1 MVMGVGC
8 CGACEPLSDHQL
20 IALRVEGRATY
31 DAIYGCGDVQCAP
44 CLGVLPAERTRQF
57 FYPTCVDG
65 QCTVLDAREQ
75 DFTRCASSADCR
87 LRCGSGCC
95 ESCSSGE
102 DLIAV
107 NGAADLNAEL
117 CDDEPAICPAC
128 VCTIPEGA
136 SAECVD
142 DRCVVNHPPICTP
155 GMDQTCNDSPIM
167 SAIAGTCND
176 DGTCTCNGGYTM
188 VPETGRCI

>member
-1 MVMGVGC
+1 MTTTSKKT
-8 CGACEPLSDHQL
+8 AR
-20 IALRVEGRATY
+20 IAHA
-31 DAIYGCGDVQCAP
+31 
-44 CLGVLPAERTRQF
+44 
-57 FYPTCVDG
+57 TCVDG

-75 DFTRCASSADCR
+75 DFARCASSADCR